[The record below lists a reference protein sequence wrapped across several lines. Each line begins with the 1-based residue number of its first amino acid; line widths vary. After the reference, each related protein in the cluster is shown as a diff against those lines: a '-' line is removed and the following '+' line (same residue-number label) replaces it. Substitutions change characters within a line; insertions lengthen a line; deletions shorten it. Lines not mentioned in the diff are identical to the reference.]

1 MQCGERDAVAPSWN
15 IIGHEWA
22 IAYLQR
28 LIATGHLPHALLLT
42 GPAGIGK
49 ALVALRIAQAVN
61 CEQPDRAPCLTCRT
75 CRRIERGNHPDVRI
89 VSMATQA
96 AGLKEAEVARQKELK
111 IDTIRAWQRDMA
123 LKPYEGRRRVFIL
136 HDAERLNEE
145 SSNALLK
152 TLEEPPPFVI
162 LILVANSA
170 DLLETIVSRC
180 QLLRLRPLP
189 RQQIREALIAHH
201 GLAADQAALLAAWS
215 GGRIGWALH
224 ATTVPAELK
233 QRQERLD
240 TLLLLHS
247 QLCSTAFQWAE
258 ERNKQYRSGEQ
269 AEVFDWLELWQ
280 SWWRDVL
287 LMAADCSEYIT
298 HVDRRSDL
306 SRAAQHYALPDIHGF
321 VVRLDEA
328 RRQLRD
334 NVNPQL
340 VLENLLLHLP
350 LPRCP

>member
-1 MQCGERDAVAPSWN
+1 MMPDLSWN

-28 LIATGHLPHALLLT
+28 LITAGHLPHALLIT

-61 CEQPDRAPCLTCRT
+61 CEHAERAPCLTCRA
-75 CRRIERGNHPDVRI
+75 CRRIEHGNHPDVRI

-96 AGLKEAEVARQKELK
+96 AGLKEEEAARQKELK
-111 IDTIRAWQRDMA
+111 IDTIRAWQCDMA
-123 LKPYEGRRRVFIL
+123 LKPYEGQRRVFIL

-145 SSNALLK
+145 SSNAMLK
-152 TLEEPPPFVI
+152 TLEEPPPFAI

-170 DLLETIVSRC
+170 DLLATIVSRC
-180 QLLRLRPLP
+180 QVLRLRPLP
-189 RQQIREALIAHH
+189 RQQIMDALIKHR

-224 ATTVPAELK
+224 AATAPAERE

-240 TLLLLHS
+240 ALLLLHGQS
-247 QLCSTAFQWAE
+247 RSTAFQWAE
-258 ERNKQYRSGEQ
+258 ERSKQYRSGEQ
-269 AEVFDWLELWQ
+269 AEVFNWLELWLA
-280 SWWRDVL
+280 WWHDVL
-287 LMAADCSEYIT
+287 LVAADCGEYVT
-298 HVDRRSDL
+298 HVDRLSDL
-306 SRAAQHYALPDIHGF
+306 NRAAQRYALPDIHRF

-340 VLENLLLHLP
+340 ALENLLLHLP
-350 LPRCP
+350 SPRRA

>member
-1 MQCGERDAVAPSWN
+1 MTYDPSWN

-22 IAYLQR
+22 IAYLR
-28 LIATGHLPHALLLT
+28 RMIAAGHLPHALLIM

-61 CEQPDRAPCLTCRT
+61 CEHTEHAPCLTCRA

-96 AGLKEAEVARQKELK
+96 AGLKEGEASRQKDLK

-123 LKPYEGRRRVFIL
+123 LKPYEGQRRVFIL

-145 SSNALLK
+145 SSNAMLK
-152 TLEEPPPFVI
+152 TLEEPPPFAI

-170 DLLETIVSRC
+170 DLLSTIVSRC
-180 QLLRLRPLP
+180 QVLRLRPLP
-189 RQQIREALIAHH
+189 RQHIMEALIKHR
-201 GLAADQAALLAAWS
+201 GLSADQAVLLAAWS
-215 GGRIGWALH
+215 GGRIGWALQ
-224 ATTVPAELK
+224 AATVPTELEE
-233 QRQERLD
+233 RQERLD
-240 TLLLLHS
+240 ALLSLQGQS
-247 QLCSTAFQWAE
+247 RSTAFQWAE
-258 ERNKQYRSGEQ
+258 ERSKQYRGGEQ
-269 AEVFDWLELWQ
+269 AEVFAWLELWQ

-287 LMAADCSEYIT
+287 LVAADCGEYIT

-306 SRAAQHYALPDIHGF
+306 SQAAQRYALSDIHRF
-321 VVRLDEA
+321 MVRLDEA
-328 RRQLRD
+328 RRQLHD
-334 NVNPQL
+334 NLNPQL

-350 LPRCP
+350 S